1 VQLGDDDNKQQNLGG
16 VSQKNE
22 SMLIPHLQ
30 PFDGDHCET
39 TATGTLLHQ
48 LDIHLSEPMLF
59 GLGEGLGYIFWKL
72 KVMDLPFIG
81 GRVKPDALTAS
92 LARNLNLRLT
102 VRETS
107 SPTKAWNEVKSLL
120 ENGKAVGLKLDC
132 FHLEYFKRPF
142 HFAGHYVALCGY
154 DEEFAYMVD
163 TRQQNGL
170 NKTSL
175 ESLSKARSE
184 KGPMSSKNLYYT
196 LESTDRPFDL
206 KHAIPQAI
214 RNNATEF
221 LNPPI
226 SNIGYRGIERT
237 AKEVIKWY
245 ENSKNVEKDFKMMAM
260 LMERAGTGGAL
271 FRNLY
276 RDFLKEIAEHL
287 QSDIIHASYTDFVE
301 IAALWS
307 EVSRLFEQAA
317 LNQDIAYIKQSS
329 SILKDLSVREKSAM
343 ERLVWV

>member
-1 VQLGDDDNKQQNLGG
+1 
-16 VSQKNE
+16 
-22 SMLIPHLQ
+22 MLIPYLQ

-59 GLGEGLGYIFWKL
+59 GIGEGLGYIFWKL

-120 ENGKAVGLKLDC
+120 DNGKAVGLKLDC

-184 KGPMSSKNLYYT
+184 KGPMSSRNLYYT

-226 SNIGYRGIERT
+226 SNIGYKGIERT

-276 RDFLKEIAEHL
+276 RDFLKESAEL
-287 QSDIIHASYTDFVE
+287 LESDIIHASYTDFVE

-317 LNQDIAYIKQSS
+317 LNQDIAYIRQSS
-329 SILKDLSVREKSAM
+329 SILKDLSVREKAVM
-343 ERLVWV
+343 ERLVGV

>member
-1 VQLGDDDNKQQNLGG
+1 
-16 VSQKNE
+16 
-22 SMLIPHLQ
+22 MLIPHLQ

-72 KVMDLPFIG
+72 KVMNLPFIG

-102 VRETS
+102 VRDTS
-107 SPTKAWNEVKSLL
+107 SPTKAWNEVKFLL
-120 ENGKAVGLKLDC
+120 DNGKVVGLKLDC

-184 KGPMSSKNLYYT
+184 KGPMSSRNLYYT
-196 LESTDRPFDL
+196 LESTDRPYDL
-206 KHAIPQAI
+206 KHAIPLAI
-214 RNNATEF
+214 RNKATEF

-226 SNIGYRGIERT
+226 SNIGYKGIERT

-276 RDFLKEIAEHL
+276 RDFLKESAEHL

-329 SILKDLSVREKSAM
+329 SVLKDLSVREKAAM
-343 ERLVWV
+343 ERLVGV

>member
-1 VQLGDDDNKQQNLGG
+1 MYICTYTYLP
-16 VSQKNE
+16 
-22 SMLIPHLQ
+22 MLIPDLQ

-120 ENGKAVGLKLDC
+120 DNGKAVGLKLDC

-154 DEEFAYMVD
+154 DEQFAYMVD

-226 SNIGYRGIERT
+226 SNIGYKGIERT

-276 RDFLKEIAEHL
+276 RDFLKESAEL
-287 QSDIIHASYTDFVE
+287 LESDVIHSSYTDFVA
-301 IAALWS
+301 IAAMWS

-329 SILKDLSVREKSAM
+329 SILKDLSVREKMAM
-343 ERLVWV
+343 ERLVGVKN

>member
-1 VQLGDDDNKQQNLGG
+1 MYICTYYYLP
-16 VSQKNE
+16 
-22 SMLIPHLQ
+22 MLIPHLQ

-59 GLGEGLGYIFWKL
+59 GIGEGLGYIFWKL

-120 ENGKAVGLKLDC
+120 DNGKAVGLKLDC

-154 DEEFAYMVD
+154 DEQFAYMVD

-184 KGPMSSKNLYYT
+184 KGPMSSRNLYYT
-196 LESTDRPFDL
+196 LESTDRPFNL

-226 SNIGYRGIERT
+226 SNIGYKGIERT

-276 RDFLKEIAEHL
+276 RDFLNESAEL
-287 QSDIIHASYTDFVE
+287 LESDIIHASYSDFVE

-317 LNQDIAYIKQSS
+317 LNQDIAYIRQSS

-343 ERLVWV
+343 ERLVGV

>member
-1 VQLGDDDNKQQNLGG
+1 
-16 VSQKNE
+16 
-22 SMLIPHLQ
+22 MLISDLQ

-120 ENGKAVGLKLDC
+120 DNGKAVGLKLDC

-154 DEEFAYMVD
+154 DEQFAYMVD
-163 TRQQNGL
+163 TRQQNGH

-196 LESTDRPFDL
+196 LESTDRPYDL

-276 RDFLKEIAEHL
+276 RDFLKESAEL
-287 QSDIIHASYTDFVE
+287 LESDIIHASYTDFIE

-317 LNQDIAYIKQSS
+317 LNQDIAYIRQSS
-329 SILKDLSVREKSAM
+329 SILKDLSVREKSVM
-343 ERLVWV
+343 ERLVAV

>member
-1 VQLGDDDNKQQNLGG
+1 
-16 VSQKNE
+16 
-22 SMLIPHLQ
+22 MLISDLQ

-120 ENGKAVGLKLDC
+120 DNGKAVGLKLDC

-154 DEEFAYMVD
+154 DEQFAYMVD

-196 LESTDRPFDL
+196 LESTDRPYDL
-206 KHAIPQAI
+206 KHAIPLAI

-276 RDFLKEIAEHL
+276 RDFLNESAELL

-301 IAALWS
+301 IATLWS
-307 EVSRLFEQAA
+307 EVSRLFEQSA
-317 LNQDIAYIKQSS
+317 LNQDIAYIRQSS
-329 SILKDLSVREKSAM
+329 SILKDLSVREKAAM
-343 ERLVWV
+343 ERLVGVKN

>member
-1 VQLGDDDNKQQNLGG
+1 
-16 VSQKNE
+16 
-22 SMLIPHLQ
+22 MLIPDLQ

-92 LARNLNLRLT
+92 LARNLNLLLT
-102 VRETS
+102 VKETS

-120 ENGKAVGLKLDC
+120 DNGKAVGLKLDC

-154 DEEFAYMVD
+154 DEQFAYMVD

-184 KGPMSSKNLYYT
+184 KGSMSSKNLYYT
-196 LESTDRPFDL
+196 LDSTEIPFDL

-214 RNNATEF
+214 RNNAIEF

-245 ENSKNVEKDFKMMAM
+245 ENSRNVEKNFKMMAM

-276 RDFLKEIAEHL
+276 RDFLKESSQLLE
-287 QSDIIHASYTDFVE
+287 SEIIGASYNDFVE

-317 LNQDIAYIKQSS
+317 LNQDVAYIRQSS
-329 SILKDLSVREKSAM
+329 SILKDLSVREKTAM
-343 ERLVWV
+343 ERLVGL

>member
-1 VQLGDDDNKQQNLGG
+1 
-16 VSQKNE
+16 
-22 SMLIPHLQ
+22 MLISDLQ
-30 PFDGDHCET
+30 PFDGNHCET

-59 GLGEGLGYIFWKL
+59 GIGEGLGYIFWKL

-120 ENGKAVGLKLDC
+120 DNGKAVGLKLDC

-154 DEEFAYMVD
+154 DEKFAYMVD

-175 ESLSKARSE
+175 ESLSKARLE

-196 LESTDRPFDL
+196 LESTDRPFNL

-226 SNIGYRGIERT
+226 SNIGYKGIERT

-276 RDFLKEIAEHL
+276 RDFLNESAEL
-287 QSDIIHASYTDFVE
+287 LESDIIHASYSDFVE

-307 EVSRLFEQAA
+307 EVSRLFEQTA

-343 ERLVWV
+343 ERLVGV